1 MCTPP
6 VAGPC
11 LVATLP
17 HPPGRPTA
25 STHKNVLLRCNLAEP
40 CLRIRRRD
48 NASAGKSRKL
58 TGSGSEKPG
67 DCGWTGLQ
75 FGPLTSLES
84 PPGLRSGCC
93 ANCAFR
99 PFKPTHHL
107 HNLLFPPPAAVQ
119 SRDSVVAWTLPAHIP
134 RISHS
139 RSACPTRRLLGPFAE
154 KGRNPILRISAVLPS
169 FALALS
175 DLSG

>member
-107 HNLLFPPPAAVQ
+107 HNLLFPPPPRPP
-119 SRDSVVAWTLPAHIP
+119 SSPATRWWLGHCP
-134 RISHS
+134 RIFPGSHTLVQ
-139 RSACPTRRLLGPFAE
+139 RVPRDGCLALLPK
-154 KGRNPILRISAVLPS
+154 KGEIPS
-169 FALALS
+169 FEFQPSCPALRSL
-175 DLSG
+175 